1 MNHYPTFLRSYNG
14 KSTNSTSNSSSSN
27 NENDENSSIK
37 SLIFKHLSKVQ
48 QGSLNN
54 NNNTKGTTRGILG
67 EVGNVTSSNIPI
79 TSILTKAKVFQQQQS
94 VATIFGTTS
103 TITAPPPVPPPRSS
117 SSSSTTTIIP
127 IVVDKIENITLDD
140 VYEDDEC
147 TCHEPLAKLTKV
159 SLEFDCDSGDSHN
172 ITTVSEYIVDICK
185 YWRELEEVTPIRKN
199 FLLNRTEGTASPQ
212 NRAVLIDW
220 LYQVHDRFKLLS
232 DTFHM
237 TIQLIDR
244 YLQLIDVSKHELQLI
259 GSTALLLACKY
270 EEMTIPGMNDFVYV
284 SDNAYSKED
293 MKEMERRVISALS
306 FDLGRPLSINF
317 LRRYSKIVQATD
329 IEHTLGKYLLD
340 LTFIDYSFSHLLPSY
355 VSACASFL
363 SRYLFA
369 YKSLT
374 TTTSTLSLIENIW
387 PSKFMK
393 YHTGYTYEDLCHGIK
408 QLAEL
413 LIGQDSTKL
422 RSVQKKFSQSNMF
435 SIAQHSCCKSAY
447 VQVALSRLSK

>member
-1 MNHYPTFLRSYNG
+1 MNHYPAFLRSYNV
-14 KSTNSTSNSSSSN
+14 KSTNSINNSSSSSSN

-37 SLIFKHLSKVQ
+37 SLIFKHLSKAQ
-48 QGSLNN
+48 SSSLT
-54 NNNTKGTTRGILG
+54 NNNTKGTMRGILG
-67 EVGNVTSSNIPI
+67 EVGNMTLSNVQM
-79 TSILTKAKVFQQQQS
+79 TSIITKPKTLQQQS
-94 VATIFGTTS
+94 VTTIVETTS
-103 TITAPPPVPPPRSS
+103 TITAPPPAPPPLQPSS
-117 SSSSTTTIIP
+117 ISIIP
-127 IVVDKIENITLDD
+127 IVVNKIEKVTLDD
-140 VYEDDEC
+140 NNENDEYML
-147 TCHEPLAKLTKV
+147 HEPITKLTKV
-159 SLEFDCDSGDSHN
+159 PPEFDCDSSDSYN
-172 ITTVSEYIVDICK
+172 ITTVSEYVVDICK
-185 YWRELEEVTPIRKN
+185 YWRELEQLTPIREN

-259 GSTALLLACKY
+259 GSTALLIACKY

-293 MKEMERRVISALS
+293 MKEMERCIISTLS
-306 FDLGRPLSINF
+306 FNLGRPLSINF

-340 LTFIDYSFSHLLPSY
+340 LIFIDHSLLHLLPSY

-374 TTTSTLSLIENIW
+374 SSTSVSSLIDNIW
-387 PSKFMK
+387 PSKFMN
-393 YHTGYTYEDLCHGIK
+393 YHTGYTYEELRHGIK
-408 QLAEL
+408 QLGQL
-413 LIGQDSTKL
+413 LIGQDTTKL

-435 SIAQHSCCKSAY
+435 SVAQHSCCKSAY
-447 VQVALSRLSK
+447 VQIALSRLSK